1 MDYKDTLHMPNTGFE
16 MRGNLANKEP
26 GILDKW
32 QKQDYYKRILEKN
45 EGNKPFILHDGPP
58 YANGNLHAGTAMNR
72 TIKDIIVRSKAM
84 AGFYTPFF
92 PGWDTHGLPIE
103 NAILSDK
110 DMKHTMLKKF
120 ETPFF
125 IEDDLYPEIL

>member
-45 EGNKPFILHDGPP
+45 EGNKPLS
-58 YANGNLHAGTAMNR
+58 YM
-72 TIKDIIVRSKAM
+72 M
-84 AGFYTPFF
+84 AHLMLMVIYMLV
-92 PGWDTHGLPIE
+92 LP
-103 NAILSDK
+103 
-110 DMKHTMLKKF
+110 
-120 ETPFF
+120 
-125 IEDDLYPEIL
+125 

>member
-26 GILDKW
+26 GILEKW

-84 AGFYTPFF
+84 AGYYTPFSLV
-92 PGWDTHGLPIE
+92 G
-103 NAILSDK
+103 IL
-110 DMKHTMLKKF
+110 MVYQLRMLFKS
-120 ETPFF
+120 
-125 IEDDLYPEIL
+125 